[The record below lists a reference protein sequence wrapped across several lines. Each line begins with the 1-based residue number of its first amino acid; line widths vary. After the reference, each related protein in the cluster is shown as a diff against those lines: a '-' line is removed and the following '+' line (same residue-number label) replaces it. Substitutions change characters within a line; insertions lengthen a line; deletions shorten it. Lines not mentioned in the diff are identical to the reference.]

1 MKNAENIPMSGQ
13 DRNYDF
19 VFDIFD
25 FLELEG
31 NIKIDAFVSF
41 DEYDIKYKVNGFIN
55 VEGYKKNLLF
65 MKKCRINDLKNFLT
79 SFTKHEQ
86 NEILERLKLKL
97 IKIRDKIL
105 VNGQCI
111 DENGEIVSI
120 NRFVN
125 CRDTSGFFN
134 NYKNIIEYSRV
145 WEEVYDEIYKEIDEL
160 TDNIISGRSEDSS
173 PNGDENNVKL
183 KTYLN
188 VSQLAFLFQ
197 TLLGNKLVDDS
208 NKKNLARFIAYN
220 FSTNDKDIHKDVNIE
235 QRIEYIYNQFTS
247 LNKNTVNYWDEKYL
261 NFRQY
266 TQDLLRKF

>member
-86 NEILERLKLKL
+86 KEILERLKLKL

-105 VNGQCI
+105 VNGQSI
-111 DENGEIVSI
+111 DENGEIISI

-125 CRDTSGFFN
+125 CTDTSGYFN
-134 NYKNIIEYSRV
+134 NYKNIIDYSRI
-145 WEEVYDEIYKEIDEL
+145 WEKVYDEIYKEIDEL
-160 TDNIISGRSEDSS
+160 TDNIKTRRSEDASS
-173 PNGDENNVKL
+173 NGDENNEKL
-183 KTYLN
+183 KTYMN
-188 VSQLAFLFQ
+188 VSQLAFHFL
-197 TLLGNKLVDDS
+197 TMMRNGLIDDS
-208 NKKNLARFIAYN
+208 NLKKVARFLGNN
-220 FSTNDKDIHKDVNIE
+220 FIIIDKDTDKEVNIE
-235 QRIEYIYNQFTS
+235 QRIEYIYNQFTT

-266 TQDLLRKF
+266 TQDLLRKL